1 MEKEYKNLNTIID
14 AIVKMP
20 EDIDKKVK
28 GYGYDSLCLR
38 YRHAREAQARLE
50 YIKARR
56 DGDMRH
62 DESYYMSQAT
72 RDCVRFYQILDDLIG
87 EHN

>member
-1 MEKEYKNLNTIID
+1 M
-14 AIVKMP
+14 IVC
-20 EDIDKKVK
+20 V
-28 GYGYDSLCLR
+28 C
-38 YRHAREAQARLE
+38 AQARLE

-56 DGDMRH
+56 DGDMTH